1 MVCSPEI
8 SRMNGAKSRGAV
20 TQRGKTIA
28 SRNATKHGLLAQKP
42 PLLITEDLTT
52 FEELVQGLIDY
63 YQPESPVEHFLIQQV
78 AMGMLKQYRLWNVEA
93 AIANMEILAVQ
104 QKVKFPDVVTPP
116 KLKLDAFNDYQEQRT
131 PLKELLQKERGIL
144 ERLIYDLDYDLAHLE
159 KKSKAET
166 LEAFRDSLGLS
177 YFHEN
182 RSAEVYQYQDELN
195 EWLCEICDQPRK
207 KNKADL
213 PEAIARVEKLLVLAR
228 QRMVE
233 VKQPLAEMEVTDRA
247 IAQAETASKG
257 LQSPELFTR
266 YQRNINRELYKAID
280 RLEAIQ
286 QQRNS
291 GNSIGSFSQ
300 IITDEGQLNREL

>member
-8 SRMNGAKSRGAV
+8 SRMNGAKSQGAV
-20 TQRGKTIA
+20 TQRGKAIA
-28 SRNATKHGLLAQKP
+28 SRNATKHGLLARKP

-78 AMGMLKQYRLWNVEA
+78 AMGMLKQYRLWNVET
-93 AIANMEILAVQ
+93 AIANREILAVQ

-144 ERLIYDLDYDLAHLE
+144 ERLIYDLDYDLTHLE
-159 KKSKAET
+159 ERSKAET
-166 LEAFRDSLGLS
+166 LEAFRDSLGQS
-177 YFHEN
+177 YYHEN
-182 RSAEVYQYQDELN
+182 RTAEIYQYQDELY
-195 EWLCEICDQPRK
+195 EWLCETCDQPRK

-213 PEAIARVEKLLVLAR
+213 PQAIARAEKLLILAK

-233 VKQPLAEMEVTDRA
+233 VEQPLAEMEVTDRA
-247 IAQAETASKG
+247 IAQAETRSKE
-257 LQSPELFTR
+257 LQQPELFAR
-266 YQRNINRELYKAID
+266 YQSNISRELYKAID

-286 QQRNS
+286 QQRNQAGS
-291 GNSIGSFSQ
+291 MGSF
-300 IITDEGQLNREL
+300 G

>member
-1 MVCSPEI
+1 MVCTPEI

-20 TQRGKTIA
+20 TQRGKAIA

-104 QKVKFPDVVTPP
+104 QKVKFPDVVTPA

-166 LEAFRDSLGLS
+166 LEAFRDSLGQS
-177 YFHEN
+177 YYHEN
-182 RSAEVYQYQDELN
+182 RTAEVYQYQDELY
-195 EWLCEICDQPRK
+195 EWLCETCDQPR

-213 PEAIARVEKLLVLAR
+213 PEVIARVEKLLELAK
-228 QRMVE
+228 QQMVE
-233 VKQPLAEMEVTDRA
+233 VEQPLAEMKVSERA
-247 IAQAETASKG
+247 LAQAETASKG

-266 YQRNINRELYKAID
+266 YQRGVNRHLYEALD
-280 RLEAIQ
+280 RLHQIQ
-286 QQRNS
+286 QQRNQAVS
-291 GNSIGSFSQ
+291 MGSFSQ
-300 IITDEGQLNREL
+300 IDEEGDLVLEAV